1 MHNCSDVAAITAL
14 ACVLSQHLSDDE
26 LAVLAADLV
35 MLSDTLSAIAVRK
48 SLSGESESTADAS

>member
-1 MHNCSDVAAITAL
+1 MHYCSDAAAVTAA
-14 ACVLSQHLSDDE
+14 ACILSQCLSDDE

-48 SLSGESESTADAS
+48 SISEGDKKTDF